1 MRGRKSLC
9 YLENFTKD
17 DVSIDDYDE
26 KLYFRKWEKIYEAEE
41 ECQNRILYLVWL
53 ELDQN
58 DAADKARINYL
69 RSLGEDLMNRVKKKA
84 REVMIERA
92 ELMPVLPMSAEEK
105 KLLIFRNKNL
115 RSDKQKLK
123 R

>member
-9 YLENFTKD
+9 YLETFTKD

-105 KLLIFRNKNL
+105 KLLIFRNENL

>member
-9 YLENFTKD
+9 YLETFTKD

>member
-9 YLENFTKD
+9 YLENITKD

>member
-41 ECQNRILYLVWL
+41 ECQNKILYLVWL